1 MSKKEEGYVLI
12 KVKKLQPGSRIAI
25 ISPSSGLPF
34 LFPETYELGL
44 KNLKEIFGFR
54 IVEMSTARMSPEE
67 LYKNPKLRADD
78 INRVFVDES
87 IDGII
92 TSIGGYESV
101 RILKYLD
108 IDVIKKNPKLIMGF
122 SDATTFLS
130 YLNYLGMVTFYG
142 PSVMAGF
149 AQLKYFPS
157 QCIEHIKKI
166 LFSEHFP
173 YRYFPYIR
181 WTNGYK
187 EWSNKNTLG
196 ECTEFFNNDA
206 GWIFLQGNKST
217 QGRLWGGC
225 IEVLE
230 FIKSTDYWPDKT
242 FWHERILFLETSEE
256 KPSPNRVGCMLRNYG
271 IQGIL
276 KKVKGVIFGRSKDY
290 SFKEK
295 EELNK
300 IILNVI
306 RDEFDVCDIPVITGM
321 DFGHTDPK
329 LILPI
334 GCMVNLDPVTKD
346 ITLMESPF
354 NS

>member
-1 MSKKEEGYVLI
+1 MI
-12 KVKKLQPGSRIAI
+12 KVKKIQRGSRIAL
-25 ISPSSGLPF
+25 ISPSNGLPF
-34 LFPETYELGL
+34 LFPGIYELGL
-44 KNLKEIFGFR
+44 KNLKEIFGFK
-54 IVEMSTARMSPEE
+54 IVEMPTARMSPDK

-78 INRVFVDES
+78 INHAFADDS

-108 IDVIKKNPKLIMGF
+108 IDIIKKNPKLIMGF

-130 YLNYLGMVTFYG
+130 YLNYLGMITFYG

-149 AQLKYFPS
+149 AQLKHLPS
-157 QCIEHIKKI
+157 QCIEHIKGI
-166 LFSEHFP
+166 LFAKDFP
-173 YRYFPYIR
+173 YKYTPYNR

-187 EWSNKNTLG
+187 DWSNKDTLG
-196 ECTEFFNNDA
+196 ECTEFFKNEN
-206 GWIFLQGNKST
+206 GWTFLQGKEMT

-230 FIKSTDYWPDKT
+230 FIKSTNYWPDKS
-242 FWHERILFLETSEE
+242 FWYDKILFFETSEQ
-256 KPSPNRVGCMLRNYG
+256 KPLPDRVGYMLRNYG

-276 KKVKGVIFGRSKDY
+276 DKVKGVIFGRPKDY
-290 SFKEK
+290 SVKEK

-300 IILNVI
+300 IILSVI
-306 RDEFDVCDIPVITGM
+306 RNEFNVNDIPVIVDV

-329 LILPI
+329 LILPL
-334 GCMVNLDPVTKD
+334 GCMVTLNPANKE

-354 NS
+354 N